1 MKKLMFIS
9 ILILL
14 LISISAVSASDDL
27 NQNITETNDIDI
39 SNDNILSASTPRTF
53 TDLQG
58 QIMKTSAGST
68 LTLYDD
74 YAYTEGT
81 DRTIGIAI
89 YSTTKDIII
98 DGNGHTLDGKNTARI
113 LYVNEGA
120 TNIVVKNLNFINGYQ
135 DSGAGAV
142 FWKGESGTITDCNF
156 TSNSAD
162 KSGGAILVS
171 TSKVTITNCNF
182 EKSVSKSQSGGAIY
196 CNDQATQ
203 TTITNNRFTSNSV
216 KTCGAGVGSAGANN
230 IIANNVFTDNTAGE
244 SGAAI
249 YTSGKNSKINNN
261 QFIRNKAESG
271 GAIYI
276 ETDGIT
282 MDGCYFEDNTIHGG
296 GGGAMR
302 WKGNFGTM
310 TNCEFTENIA
320 ETRGGAIYWN
330 GDNAKIENN
339 NFTKNNAKTAAAG
352 ALLYWGNNAQI
363 NSNNFEGNTAPNGY
377 GAALYVDGNSNTVS
391 NNKFSENVA
400 ARGGGAIYY
409 NGVSGT
415 VSGNTITDNTAENA
429 CGIRWDGASATV
441 TGNTFSGNKNTNGP
455 NIIYGDGAKASVTKN
470 TFINNKESDNCIR
483 WNSADAVIK
492 DNVYQ
497 EKAKSTALSLEDI
510 TLYYGETGKLI
521 VTLKDSENKVVSGKS
536 VSITFN
542 NKQTAANTNAQGQVS
557 IDIKNLN
564 AGSYPAIAK
573 FEGDSQYEAS
583 NATATVTVNKAPTEI
598 VLTDVKDIIFGQ
610 EIAITATVNA
620 TGGSVTFTID
630 GENTTLPLTSEGK
643 AIKLFKPT
651 LGDHTYNVTATYN
664 PSANYLGSSVSATFK
679 TTKKPTTL
687 TGEDVTAYLG
697 GKGQLIFTLT
707 DDESK
712 AMGLREVSITF
723 NGQKYSQRTDND
735 GKVVIDLANLGIGT
749 YAAIVNYEGS
759 EIYAPSNATAI
770 AFVKSTIESE
780 DLVAN
785 YGDAKYSAKFVDIN
799 GNSLAK
805 GTEVTFTIDNNRYNV
820 KVGNDG
826 IATLDVNKT
835 PGKYVIT
842 NVNPSSGEV
851 TTNNITINK
860 MPTETTISGVKDI
873 YVGENLTAIVNVN
886 ATGEITVTVNN
897 ESQTANY
904 TGGDFPV
911 SLYNITEGQHTIT
924 VTFKPANE
932 YYIGSDAKATF
943 TASKRAN
950 ELTVKTNDIE
960 EGQDAVFEVAAT
972 VQTGTVTLTIA
983 NKTYT
988 ENLTNGKATFTVSN
1002 LTADTYEYTVSVAE
1016 DEYYKGNSTDGTIKV
1031 KSTTLIINAPGLE
1044 KYFSNPERFTF
1055 TVTDK
1060 DGNPLENITI
1070 FITLNGRTY
1079 NRTTDANGSAGMN
1092 IGLPA
1097 NNYTAL
1103 LSFKGNDD
1111 YSPVNVTSSIVVKT
1125 TVYGSDLTKVEKAPG
1140 PYSATFLDPNGNKIA
1155 SGVAEFN
1162 INGVLYYRDIVD
1174 GIGKLN
1180 LNLEAGKYVITA
1192 INPVTKEMTSNN
1204 ITITSRFANNTDVTK
1219 YYRNDTQYYI
1229 TLIGDDGKPVGAGE
1243 TVTFNIN
1250 GVMYERQTNANGTAR
1265 LNINLNPG
1273 EYVITAMY
1281 KNCMVSNNIKVL
1293 PIIIA
1298 ENIEMTYKDGTQ
1310 FKAKLVDGQGNPVS
1324 GVNLTFNIN
1333 GVFYNRTT
1341 GNDGIAKLNINLMA
1355 GEYIITSYYGSFA
1368 TSNKITIKP

>member
-1 MKKLMFIS
+1 MFLS

-14 LISISAVSASDDL
+14 LISISAVSESDDL

-135 DSGAGAV
+135 DLGAGAI

-302 WKGNFGTM
+302 WKGNSGTM

-497 EKAKSTALSLEDI
+497 ETAKSTALSLEDI

-521 VTLKDSENKVVSGKS
+521 ATLKDSENKVVSGKS

-542 NKQTAANTNAQGQVS
+542 NRQTSANTNAQGQIS

-564 AGSYPAIAK
+564 AGSYPASAK

-583 NATATVTVNKAPTEI
+583 NATATVTINKAPTEI
-598 VLTDVKDIIFGQ
+598 VLTDVKDVIFGQ
-610 EIAITATVNA
+610 ELAITATVNA

-630 GENTTLPLTSEGK
+630 SENTTLPLTSEGK

-651 LGDHTYNVTATYN
+651 LGDHTYNVTAVYN

-712 AMGLREVSITF
+712 AMGLREVTVNF
-723 NGQKYSQRTDND
+723 NGQKYNQRTDNE
-735 GKVVIDLANLGIGT
+735 GRVIIDLANLGIGT
-749 YAAIVNYEGS
+749 YSATVSYNGS
-759 EIYAPSNATAI
+759 EIYAPSNATATATI
-770 AFVKSTIESE
+770 KSTIESE

-785 YGDAKYSAKFVDIN
+785 YGDAKYNAKFTDIN
-799 GNSLAK
+799 GKALAK
-805 GTEVTFTIDNNRYNV
+805 GIDVTFTIGNEDYTV
-820 KVGNDG
+820 KVGDNG
-826 IATLDVNKT
+826 IATLNVDKV
-835 PGKYVIT
+835 PGNYVIR
-842 NVNPSSGEV
+842 NSNPSSGEV

-860 MPTETTISGVKDI
+860 MPTETIISGIKDL
-873 YVGENLTAIVNVN
+873 YVGENLTAKVNVN
-886 ATGEITVTVNN
+886 ATGELTITLNN
-897 ESQTANY
+897 ETQIENY
-904 TGGDFPV
+904 TGGDFR
-911 SLYNITEGQHTIT
+911 LDFNNLAEGDYT
-924 VTFKPANE
+924 VIVIFKPASE
-932 YYIGSDAKATF
+932 YYIGSTANATF
-943 TASKRAN
+943 AVSKRAN
-950 ELTVKTNDIE
+950 ELTVNAKDID
-960 EGQDAVFEVAAT
+960 EGQDAVFDVMTTA
-972 VQTGTVTLTIA
+972 QTGNVTLSIA
-983 NKTYT
+983 GKSYT
-988 ENLTNGKATFTVSN
+988 QNLTNGKATFTVSN
-1002 LTADTYEYTVSVAE
+1002 LTADTYEYTISTPG
-1016 DEYYKGNSTDGTIKV
+1016 DDYYEGNTTQGTINV
-1031 KSTTLIINAPGLE
+1031 KSTTLIIDAPDLT
-1044 KYFSNPERFTF
+1044 KYYSGSERFVIN
-1055 TVTDK
+1055 VTDK
-1060 DGNPLENITI
+1060 DGKPAVG
-1070 FITLNGRTY
+1070 ITLTVIINGEKYERTI
-1079 NRTTDANGSAGMN
+1079 RETGVTTFA
-1092 IGLPA
+1092 IGLRPGT
-1097 NNYTAL
+1097 YDAL
-1103 LSFKGNDD
+1103 IIFKGNDD
-1111 YSPVNVTSSIVVKT
+1111 FSPVNKTSQIVVKT
-1125 TVYGSDLTKVEKAPG
+1125 TIYGEDLNKIEKAPEQ
-1140 PYSATFLDPNGNKIA
+1140 YIATFTDS
-1155 SGVAEFN
+1155 SGKVLTDGKARFN
-1162 INGVLYYRDIVD
+1162 IN
-1174 GIGKLN
+1174 
-1180 LNLEAGKYVITA
+1180 
-1192 INPVTKEMTSNN
+1192 
-1204 ITITSRFANNTDVTK
+1204 
-1219 YYRNDTQYYI
+1219 
-1229 TLIGDDGKPVGAGE
+1229 
-1243 TVTFNIN
+1243 
-1250 GVMYERQTNANGTAR
+1250 
-1265 LNINLNPG
+1265 
-1273 EYVITAMY
+1273 
-1281 KNCMVSNNIKVL
+1281 
-1293 PIIIA
+1293 
-1298 ENIEMTYKDGTQ
+1298 
-1310 FKAKLVDGQGNPVS
+1310 
-1324 GVNLTFNIN
+1324 
-1333 GVFYNRTT
+1333 
-1341 GNDGIAKLNINLMA
+1341 
-1355 GEYIITSYYGSFA
+1355 
-1368 TSNKITIKP
+1368 

>member
-1 MKKLMFIS
+1 MFLS

-89 YSTTKDIII
+89 YSTTKDITI

-135 DSGAGAV
+135 DSGAGAI

-162 KSGGAILVS
+162 KSGGAIIWAA
-171 TSKVTITNCNF
+171 SKGTITNCNF

-203 TTITNNRFTSNSV
+203 TTITNNRFTDNSV

-261 QFIRNKAESG
+261 QFLRNKAESG

-276 ETDGIT
+276 ETDGIS
-282 MDGCYFEDNTIHGG
+282 MDGCYFKDNTIHGG

-302 WKGNFGTM
+302 WKGNSGTM

-429 CGIRWDGASATV
+429 CGIRWDGDGATV

-497 EKAKSTALSLEDI
+497 EKAKTTALTLDDI

-521 VTLKDSENKVVSGKS
+521 ATLKDSENKVVSGKS

-542 NKQTAANTNAQGQVS
+542 NRQTSANTNAQGQIS
-557 IDIKNLN
+557 IDIKDLN
-564 AGSYPAIAK
+564 VGSYAASAK
-573 FEGDSQYEAS
+573 FEGDSQYEPS
-583 NATATVTVNKAPTEI
+583 NATSTVTVNKAPTEI
-598 VLTDVKDIIFGQ
+598 VLNDIKDIILGQ
-610 EIAITATVNA
+610 ELAIVATVNA

-630 GENTTLPLTSEGK
+630 GENTTLPLTSAGK

-651 LGDHTYNVTATYN
+651 LGDHTYNVTAVYN

-687 TGEDVTAYLG
+687 TGENVTAYLG
-697 GKGQLIFTLT
+697 GKGQLVFTLT
-707 DDESK
+707 DDDSK
-712 AMGLREVSITF
+712 AMGLRELTVNF
-723 NGQKYSQRTDND
+723 NGQKYNQRTDSE
-735 GKVVIDLANLGIGT
+735 GKIIIDLANLGIGT
-749 YAAIVNYEGS
+749 YSATVSYNGS
-759 EIYAPSNATAI
+759 EIYAPSNATAT
-770 AFVKSTIESE
+770 ATLKSTVESE

-785 YGDAKYSAKFVDIN
+785 YGDAKYSAKFVDTT
-799 GNSLAK
+799 GKALAK
-805 GTEVTFTIDNNRYNV
+805 GTEVTFTIGNDRYDV
-820 KVGNDG
+820 KVGDNG

-842 NVNPSSGEV
+842 NINPMTGEA

-860 MPTETTISGVKDI
+860 MPTETIISGVKDI
-873 YVGENLTAIVNVN
+873 YVGENLTAKVNVN
-886 ATGEITVTVNN
+886 ATGELTITLNN
-897 ESQTANY
+897 ETQIENY
-904 TGGDFPV
+904 TGGDFR
-911 SLYNITEGQHTIT
+911 LD
-924 VTFKPANE
+924 F
-932 YYIGSDAKATF
+932 
-943 TASKRAN
+943 
-950 ELTVKTNDIE
+950 
-960 EGQDAVFEVAAT
+960 
-972 VQTGTVTLTIA
+972 
-983 NKTYT
+983 
-988 ENLTNGKATFTVSN
+988 
-1002 LTADTYEYTVSVAE
+1002 
-1016 DEYYKGNSTDGTIKV
+1016 
-1031 KSTTLIINAPGLE
+1031 
-1044 KYFSNPERFTF
+1044 
-1055 TVTDK
+1055 
-1060 DGNPLENITI
+1060 
-1070 FITLNGRTY
+1070 
-1079 NRTTDANGSAGMN
+1079 
-1092 IGLPA
+1092 
-1097 NNYTAL
+1097 NN
-1103 LSFKGNDD
+1103 
-1111 YSPVNVTSSIVVKT
+1111 
-1125 TVYGSDLTKVEKAPG
+1125 
-1140 PYSATFLDPNGNKIA
+1140 
-1155 SGVAEFN
+1155 
-1162 INGVLYYRDIVD
+1162 
-1174 GIGKLN
+1174 
-1180 LNLEAGKYVITA
+1180 
-1192 INPVTKEMTSNN
+1192 
-1204 ITITSRFANNTDVTK
+1204 
-1219 YYRNDTQYYI
+1219 
-1229 TLIGDDGKPVGAGE
+1229 
-1243 TVTFNIN
+1243 
-1250 GVMYERQTNANGTAR
+1250 
-1265 LNINLNPG
+1265 
-1273 EYVITAMY
+1273 
-1281 KNCMVSNNIKVL
+1281 C
-1293 PIIIA
+1293 
-1298 ENIEMTYKDGTQ
+1298 
-1310 FKAKLVDGQGNPVS
+1310 
-1324 GVNLTFNIN
+1324 
-1333 GVFYNRTT
+1333 
-1341 GNDGIAKLNINLMA
+1341 
-1355 GEYIITSYYGSFA
+1355 
-1368 TSNKITIKP
+1368 